1 MELDD
6 FFKRIL
12 APDAGSR
19 FIEELERRD
28 RRRWERNASRL
39 KRTNNVKLTSK
50 MLNATITR

>member
-12 APDAGSR
+12 APDAGSQ

-50 MLNATITR
+50 TLNATITR